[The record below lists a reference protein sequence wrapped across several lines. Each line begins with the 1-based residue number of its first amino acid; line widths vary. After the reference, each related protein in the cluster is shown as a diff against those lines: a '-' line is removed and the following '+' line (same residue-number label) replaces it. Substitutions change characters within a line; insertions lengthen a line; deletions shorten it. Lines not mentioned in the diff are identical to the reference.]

1 VGDGKSKASS
11 VALRRYFLRQ
21 ARRVSLV
28 DWEDKTI
35 AVRFKP
41 KFGFKPKDYEERSIV
56 VIHLLGDRA
65 LADAETSA

>member
-1 VGDGKSKASS
+1 
-11 VALRRYFLRQ
+11 
-21 ARRVSLV
+21 VSLV